1 MTITLNEYQEL
12 AMKTAIFPESAKYS
26 YPALGL
32 AGEAGEVA
40 NKAKKLIRDGATPEE
55 LEEKLLD
62 IADELGDV
70 LWYIAAMAD
79 ACGVSLEHIA
89 KANLHKLADRAV
101 RGKLGGEGDK
111 R

>member
-1 MTITLNEYQEL
+1 MTITLNEYQEM
-12 AMKTAIFPESAKYS
+12 AKKTAIFPASAKYS

-40 NKAKKLIRDGATPEE
+40 NKVKKLIRDGATEEE
-55 LEEKLLD
+55 LNTKLMD

-70 LWYIAAMAD
+70 LWYLAAMAD

-89 KANLHKLADRAV
+89 KANLHKLADRQ
-101 RGKLGGEGDK
+101 RRNKLQGDGDK

>member
-1 MTITLNEYQEL
+1 MTITLNEYQEM
-12 AMKTAIFPESAKYS
+12 AKKTAIFPESAKYS

-32 AGEAGEVA
+32 AGEAGEVS
-40 NKAKKLIRDGATPEE
+40 NKVKKLIRDGATEEE
-55 LEEKLLD
+55 LNEKLMD

-70 LWYIAAMAD
+70 LWYVAAMAD

-89 KANLHKLADRAV
+89 KSNLHKLADRQ
-101 RGKLGGEGDK
+101 RRNKLQGDGDK

>member
-70 LWYIAAMAD
+70 LWYFWNVDI
-79 ACGVSLEHIA
+79 CFWVSIDLCSCCF
-89 KANLHKLADRAV
+89 KVCSAV
-101 RGKLGGEGDK
+101 ICCWLFVVSN
-111 R
+111 

>member
-1 MTITLNEYQEL
+1 MLTLNDYQEM

-40 NKAKKLIRDGATPEE
+40 NKAKKLIRDGATEEE
-55 LEEKLLD
+55 LQVKLID

-70 LWYIAAMAD
+70 LWYVAAMAD
-79 ACGVSLEHIA
+79 ACGVSMQQIA
-89 KANLHKLADRAV
+89 QANLHKLADRAD
-101 RGKLGGEGDK
+101 RGKLGGSGDK

>member
-1 MTITLNEYQEL
+1 
-12 AMKTAIFPESAKYS
+12 
-26 YPALGL
+26 
-32 AGEAGEVA
+32 
-40 NKAKKLIRDGATPEE
+40 
-55 LEEKLLD
+55 
-62 IADELGDV
+62 

>member
-1 MTITLNEYQEL
+1 MTITLNEYQEM
-12 AMKTAIFPESAKYS
+12 AKKTAIFPESAKYS

-40 NKAKKLIRDGATPEE
+40 NKVKKLIRDGATEEE
-55 LEEKLLD
+55 LNEKLMD

-70 LWYIAAMAD
+70 LWYVAAMAD

-89 KANLHKLADRAV
+89 KTNLHKLADRQ
-101 RGKLGGEGDK
+101 RRNKLQGDGDK

>member
-12 AMKTAIFPESAKYS
+12 AMRTAIFPESAKYS

-40 NKAKKLIRDGATPEE
+40 NKAKKLIRDGATEE
-55 LEEKLLD
+55 LQQKLLD

-70 LWYIAAMAD
+70 LWYVAAMAQ
-79 ACGVSLEHIA
+79 ACDVSLEHIA
-89 KANLHKLADRAV
+89 KANLHKLADRAR
-101 RGKLGGEGDK
+101 RGKLGGDGDK

>member
-1 MTITLNEYQEL
+1 MMTLNEYHKK
-12 AMKTAIFPESAKYS
+12 AMETAIFPKSEQFS

-40 NKAKKLIRDGATPEE
+40 NKVKKIIRDGATEE
-55 LEEKLLD
+55 EMHHKRMD

-70 LWYIAAMAD
+70 LWYIAALAE
-79 ACGVSLEHIA
+79 ACGQSLETIA
-89 KANLHKLADRAV
+89 MNNLSKLADRAS
-101 RGKLGGEGDK
+101 RGKLGGSGDK

>member
-40 NKAKKLIRDGATPEE
+40 NKAKKLIRDGATEEE
-55 LEEKLLD
+55 LAVKLMD

-70 LWYIAAMAD
+70 LWYVAAMAQVLD
-79 ACGVSLEHIA
+79 TTLEKVA
-89 KANLHKLADRAV
+89 KNNIHKLAERQV
-101 RGKLGGEGDK
+101 KGTIKGSGDK

>member
-1 MTITLNEYQEL
+1 MTITLNEYQEM
-12 AMKTAIFPESAKYS
+12 AKKTAIFPESAKYS

-32 AGEAGEVA
+32 AGEAGEVS
-40 NKAKKLIRDGATPEE
+40 NKVKKLIRDGATEEE
-55 LEEKLLD
+55 LNEKLMD

-70 LWYIAAMAD
+70 LWYVAAMAD

-89 KANLHKLADRAV
+89 KANLHKLADRQ
-101 RGKLGGEGDK
+101 RRNKLQGDGDK